1 MRELLRRQTETLMAA
16 LCNAVM
22 VFAAAGSDAVVRFI
36 ERFTGPWL
44 YVVAFVL
51 TFAETGTLF
60 FLVPGEIGL
69 FVTGAAAGAGSLN
82 IYILVVVAC
91 LAALLGDATGFYIG
105 DRFGHR
111 LQYSWVG
118 HKLGE
123 KNWVRAQDLIRRRKG
138 PVILIGRWIGF
149 LRAIMPATAGMS
161 EMTYREFLRWDVFGA
176 ISWATVCSVGG
187 YKLGANWQDLADTLT
202 RYGTYIA
209 AVCAVLVVA
218 YMVVLKVRSRT
229 AV

>member
-1 MRELLRRQTETLMAA
+1 
-16 LCNAVM
+16 M

-69 FVTGAAAGAGSLN
+69 LVTGAAAGAGSLN
-82 IYILVVVAC
+82 IYILVLVAC
-91 LAALLGDATGFYIG
+91 VAALLGDATGFYIG

-111 LQYSWVG
+111 LQHSWVG
-118 HKLGE
+118 RKLGE
-123 KNWVRAQDLIRRRKG
+123 KNWVRAQDLIRHRKG

-187 YKLGANWQDLADTLT
+187 YKLGANWQDLADKLS
-202 RYGTYIA
+202 RYSTYIA
-209 AVCAVLVVA
+209 AACSVVVA
-218 YMVVLKVRSRT
+218 AYIVVRRVRGRT

>member
-1 MRELLRRQTETLMAA
+1 VGNSAPASDLEGITL
-16 LCNAVM
+16 CHAVK

-60 FLVPGEIGL
+60 FLIPGEIGL
-69 FVTGAAAGAGSLN
+69 LVTGAAAGAGNLN
-82 IYILVVVAC
+82 IYVLVVVAC
-91 LAALLGDATGFYIG
+91 VAAVLGDATGFYIG

-111 LQYSWVG
+111 LQHSWLG
-118 HKLGE
+118 RKLGE
-123 KNWVRAQDLIRRRKG
+123 SNWLRAQDLVRRRKG

-161 EMTYREFLRWDVFGA
+161 EMSYREFLRWDVVGA
-176 ISWATVCSVGG
+176 TSWATVCAVGG
-187 YKLGANWQDLADTLT
+187 YKLGANWQDLADKLS
-202 RYGTYIA
+202 RYSTYVA
-209 AVCAVLVVA
+209 AVCATLLAVYLVVR
-218 YMVVLKVRSRT
+218 KVRNRT
-229 AV
+229 AA

>member
-1 MRELLRRQTETLMAA
+1 MRELLQCYAETLMAG

-22 VFAAAGSDAVVRFI
+22 VFATAGSDAVVRFI

-91 LAALLGDATGFYIG
+91 LAAVLGDATGFYIG

-111 LQYSWVG
+111 LQRSWVG
-118 HKLGE
+118 RKLGE
-123 KNWVRAQDLIRRRKG
+123 NNWVRAQDLIRRRKG

>member
-1 MRELLRRQTETLMAA
+1 MP
-16 LCNAVM
+16 LCHAVS
-22 VFAAAGSDAVVRFI
+22 VFAVASSDAVVRFI
-36 ERFTGPWL
+36 ERFSGPWL

-82 IYILVVVAC
+82 IYLLVVLAC
-91 LAALLGDATGFYIG
+91 VAALLGDATGFYIG

-111 LQYSWVG
+111 LQHSWLG
-118 HKLGE
+118 RKLGE
-123 KNWVRAQDLIRRRKG
+123 DNWLRSQDLVRRRKG

-161 EMTYREFLRWDVFGA
+161 EMSYREFLKWDLFGA

-187 YKLGANWQDLADTLT
+187 YKLGANWQTLADQLT
-202 RYGTYIA
+202 RYGTYLA
-209 AVCAVLVVA
+209 AISVVA
-218 YMVVLKVRSRT
+218 VAGFLLIRRMRRSERDAT
-229 AV
+229 NVGPP

>member
-1 MRELLRRQTETLMAA
+1 MRELLRSQTETLAA
-16 LCNAVM
+16 GLCNAVM
-22 VFAAAGSDAVVRFI
+22 VFATAGSDAVVRFI

-91 LAALLGDATGFYIG
+91 LAAVLGDATGFYIG

-111 LQYSWVG
+111 LQRSWVG
-118 HKLGE
+118 RKLGE
-123 KNWVRAQDLIRRRKG
+123 NNWVRAQDLIRRRKG

>member
-1 MRELLRRQTETLMAA
+1 MAS
-16 LCNAVM
+16 LCNAV
-22 VFAAAGSDAVVRFI
+22 VVLAAAGSDAVVRFI

-69 FVTGAAAGAGSLN
+69 FVTGAAAGAGNLN
-82 IYILVVVAC
+82 IYVLVVVAC
-91 LAALLGDATGFYIG
+91 LAALFGDATGFYIG

-111 LQYSWVG
+111 LQHSWVG
-118 HKLGE
+118 RKLGAA
-123 KNWVRAQDLIRRRKG
+123 NWVRAQDLIRRRKG
-138 PVILIGRWIGF
+138 PMIFIGRWIGF

-161 EMTYREFLRWDVFGA
+161 EMTYREFLRWDLFGA

-187 YKLGANWQDLADTLT
+187 YKLGANWQDLADQLT
-202 RYGTYIA
+202 RYGTYAGA
-209 AVCAVLVVA
+209 ACAALIVA
-218 YMVVLKVRSRT
+218 YITVRRVRSRAT
-229 AV
+229 V